1 MTFKKGGRKGDEDVC
16 NVRYTFSEDG
26 SIAYGHLP
34 DGIVFMVDTSSL
46 DKIAGISFYRNY
58 RDLTG
63 KILYVMDRHR
73 KQLHRHLVDVPKG
86 YEVDHINL
94 DTLDNRLCNLRICTH
109 QQNQCN
115 QPRQKNNTSGVTGV
129 SFYKPRGKYRARIK
143 ICQHDIHL
151 GYYQTFEEAVQARN
165 VGMGCMFGDYGRY
178 DEVEEIPQWI
188 EEDVINRCKRFVD
201 LSICESFIDFVKN
214 AA

>member
-1 MTFKKGGRKGDEDVC
+1 MC
-16 NVRYTFSEDG
+16 NVKYTFSEDG

-34 DGIVFMVDTSSL
+34 DGIVFMVDAASL

-63 KILYVMDRHR
+63 KILYVMDRRR

-94 DTLDNRLCNLRICTH
+94 DTLDNRLCNLRVCTH

-115 QPRQKNNTSGVTGV
+115 QPRQRNNTSGVTGV

-165 VGMGCMFGDYGRY
+165 VGMACMFGDYGRY
-178 DEVEEIPQWI
+178 DNVEEIPQ
-188 EEDVINRCKRFVD
+188 
-201 LSICESFIDFVKN
+201 
-214 AA
+214 

>member
-1 MTFKKGGRKGDEDVC
+1 MC
-16 NVRYTFSEDG
+16 NVKYTFSEDG

-34 DGIVFMVDTSSL
+34 DGIVFMVDAASL

-94 DTLDNRLCNLRICTH
+94 DTLDNRLCNLRVCTH
-109 QQNQCN
+109 QRINA
-115 QPRQKNNTSGVTGV
+115 TSHG
-129 SFYKPRGKYRARIK
+129 RGI
-143 ICQHDIHL
+143 
-151 GYYQTFEEAVQARN
+151 
-165 VGMGCMFGDYGRY
+165 
-178 DEVEEIPQWI
+178 IPPG
-188 EEDVINRCKRFVD
+188 
-201 LSICESFIDFVKN
+201 
-214 AA
+214 

>member
-1 MTFKKGGRKGDEDVC
+1 MC
-16 NVRYTFSEDG
+16 NVKYTFSEDG
-26 SIAYGHLP
+26 SVAYGHLP

-115 QPRQKNNTSGVTGV
+115 QPR
-129 SFYKPRGKYRARIK
+129 
-143 ICQHDIHL
+143 
-151 GYYQTFEEAVQARN
+151 
-165 VGMGCMFGDYGRY
+165 
-178 DEVEEIPQWI
+178 
-188 EEDVINRCKRFVD
+188 
-201 LSICESFIDFVKN
+201 
-214 AA
+214 